1 MVRKK
6 DKEKDPFDWF
16 EDWGID
22 DIFEEFDE
30 RFRKMQNR
38 INKLIKDAMEGNIP
52 AKEGGPFIY
61 GWSFRVGPDGKP
73 HFEEFGNIKPRAGIE
88 EMAREPLVDV
98 IDEEDKICVTAEV
111 PGVAKEDIT
120 LELTDSTLI
129 IKVDREDRKYYKEV
143 KLPAEVDENSAK
155 ATYQNGVLDIEFK
168 KKKPTPKKGKKI
180 EIK

>member
-6 DKEKDPFDWF
+6 DKGKDPFDWF
-16 EDWGID
+16 DDWEID

-30 RFRKMQNR
+30 RFKKMHQR
-38 INKLIKDAMEGNIP
+38 INKILKDAMEGNIP

-98 IDEEDKICVTAEV
+98 IEEEDKVYVTAEV
-111 PGVAKEDIT
+111 PGVTKEDIQLEITDDT
-120 LELTDSTLI
+120 LV

-143 KLPAEVDENSAK
+143 KLPAKVDEDSAK

-168 KKKPTPKKGKKI
+168 KTKPSKKGKKI

>member
-30 RFRKMQNR
+30 RIRRMQHR
-38 INKLIKDAMEGNIP
+38 INKLLKDAMEGNIP
-52 AKEGGPFIY
+52 MEEGGPFIY

-73 HFEEFGNIKPRAGIE
+73 HFEEFGNIKPAAGIE
-88 EMAREPLVDV
+88 EITREPLVD
-98 IDEEDKICVTAEV
+98 ITEDKEKLYVTAEV
-111 PGVAKEDIT
+111 PGVTKEDIH
-120 LELTDSTLI
+120 LEIKGTKLI
-129 IKVDREDRKYYKEV
+129 IKVDREDRKYYKEL

-168 KKKPTPKKGKKI
+168 KAKPANKGKKI

>member
-6 DKEKDPFDWF
+6 DKEKDSFDWF
-16 EDWGID
+16 DDWGFD

-30 RFRKMQNR
+30 RFRKMQHR
-38 INKLIKDAMEGNIP
+38 INKLLKDAMEGNIP

-73 HFEEFGNIKPRAGIE
+73 QFEEFGNIKPRTGIE

-98 IDEEDKICVTAEV
+98 IEEGDKICVTAEV
-111 PGVAKEDIT
+111 PGVTKEDIN
-120 LELTDSTLI
+120 LEITDSKLV

-143 KLPAEVDENSAK
+143 KLPAKVDEDSAK

-168 KKKPTPKKGKKI
+168 KIKAEKKGKRI